1 MCTQVSRTIGF
12 LVRDKYTR
20 PNPGY
25 RFSKRSEI
33 GSEEEENGRTQQEQR
48 LRRKR
53 NPGGGEL
60 NQRREGQV
68 K

>member
-33 GSEEEENGRTQQEQR
+33 GSEEEENGITQQ
-48 LRRKR
+48 KIGGC
-53 NPGGGEL
+53 GGGGTLKVES
-60 NQRREGQV
+60 
-68 K
+68 